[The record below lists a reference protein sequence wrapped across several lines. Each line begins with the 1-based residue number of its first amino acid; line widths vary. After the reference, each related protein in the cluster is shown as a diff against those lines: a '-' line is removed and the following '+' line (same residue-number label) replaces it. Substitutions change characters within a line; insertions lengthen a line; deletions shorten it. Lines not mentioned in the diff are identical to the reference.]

1 MAEDQTNSQESLMF
15 IRTESQP
22 KRIAATLLAALLT
35 ALPSWGGTGGADAA
49 SKTPSEATQP
59 GTNDPSSSAGKA
71 SLTSP
76 VAAELEELRASV
88 EAQERQFAEHTKE
101 LESERSALTQEL
113 QRIAA
118 LEAKLGVVPNSFAEP
133 ASLASPNVDSVLTPP
148 PQDQNKTPINIISPE
163 QPLSIKIGAAE
174 FTPGGFVD
182 LTGIFRSRD
191 SGTGLGTNFPNVP
204 YANSL
209 PLGQLTELRFTG
221 QGSRLSLK
229 VDVKPTESTA
239 VAGYY
244 ESDFNG
250 YEPANS
256 NISTKSDS
264 FRLRLAFAQ
273 VRHDKWEL
281 VTGQTWSLLTPT
293 RVGLSPFPD
302 NIFTAF
308 RLDTSYLAGLVYTR
322 QPEVRVV
329 YHATDH
335 WAIGVAAENP
345 QQFVPTSV
353 VFPTDGAT
361 NFFAQ
366 QFDNGSSST
375 NAASAS
381 TNPTVPN
388 LHPDITAKT
397 SFDWNVGE
405 KLFHIDVGGVARSIK
420 VYNNLATPEG
430 TKTITGGGG
439 QVNSNFEVFKNFHLI
454 ENAFYGDGVGR
465 YIGGLGPDVVV
476 KPTGELSGVHAG
488 SGVAGF
494 EWQTT
499 PNFLVDGYASGAYF
513 WRNYDLTTKALGTP
527 CGPQGTE
534 YCTGFGFVGSANTNN
549 RDYQEFTMGFIPT
562 IWSSPNYGKLQI
574 ISQFSY
580 VVRVPWY
587 VAPGQPKNAHLFMT
601 YLNLRYIIP

>member
-1 MAEDQTNSQESLMF
+1 MSLHRKFRSKCTAIGAVLILGLAGPSTSVYAANAGESAPAGN
-15 IRTESQP
+15 EN
-22 KRIAATLLAALLT
+22 AATE
-35 ALPSWGGTGGADAA
+35 PSA
-49 SKTPSEATQP
+49 
-59 GTNDPSSSAGKA
+59 SSSASSA
-71 SLTSP
+71 AATPASP
-76 VAAELEELRASV
+76 VAAELEQLRTSIQ
-88 EAQERQFAEHTKE
+88 AQERLFAEHSKE
-101 LESERSALTQEL
+101 LESERSALQEEL

-118 LEAKLGVVPNSFAEP
+118 LEAKLGLTPGPSAEP
-133 ASLASPNVDSVLTPP
+133 SPNVDSVLTPP
-148 PQDQNKTPINIISPE
+148 SQAQNKTPINIVAPE
-163 QPLSIKIGAAE
+163 QPLSIKIGGAD

-191 SGTGLGTNFPNVP
+191 SGTGLGTNFPNLP

-229 VDVKPTESTA
+229 VDAQPQASTHIT
-239 VAGYY
+239 GYV

-256 NISTKSDS
+256 NVSTKNDS

-273 VRHDKWEL
+273 IRNDKWEL
-281 VTGQTWSLLTPT
+281 VTGQTWSFLTPT
-293 RVGLSPFPD
+293 RLGLSPYPE
-302 NIFTAF
+302 NIFTAL

-345 QQFVPTSV
+345 QQFVPSSV
-353 VFPTDGAT
+353 VFPTDGST
-361 NFFAQ
+361 NFFSQ

-381 TNPTVPN
+381 TNPTIPN

-405 KLFHIDVGGVARSIK
+405 KHFHIDAGGLARSIK

-430 TKTITGGGG
+430 TNTITGGGG
-439 QVNSNFEVFKNFHLI
+439 QFNFNFEVLKNFHLI

-476 KPTGELSGVHAG
+476 KPTGQLSGVHAG
-488 SGVAGF
+488 SGVAGL
-494 EWQTT
+494 EWQAI
-499 PNFLVDGYASGAYF
+499 PNFLVDAYASGAYF

-527 CGPQGTE
+527 CGPKGTE

-549 RDYQEFTMGFIPT
+549 RDYQEATIGFIPT
-562 IWSSPNYGKLQI
+562 IWSSPNYGKLQV

-601 YLNLRYIIP
+601 YLDLRYIIP

>member
-1 MAEDQTNSQESLMF
+1 ML
-15 IRTESQP
+15 IRTEYRS
-22 KRIAATLLAALLT
+22 KRIAATLLVVLLT
-35 ALPSWGGTGGADAA
+35 ALPSWAESGGADAA
-49 SKTPSEATQP
+49 AKPNSEATQP
-59 GTNDPSSSAGKA
+59 AANGASSSVGAA
-71 SLTSP
+71 SSTAP
-76 VAAELEELRASV
+76 VSSLAAELEELRASV
-88 EAQERQFAEHTKE
+88 ETQEQQFAEHSKE
-101 LESERSALTQEL
+101 LESERSVLTQEL

-118 LEAKLGVVPNSFAEP
+118 LEAKLGVVPAEP
-133 ASLASPNVDSVLTPP
+133 VSLLSPKVDSVVTQT
-148 PQDQNKTPINIISPE
+148 PQDQKKTPINIISPE

-191 SGTGLGTNFPNVP
+191 SGTGLGTNFQNVP

-221 QGSRLSLK
+221 QGTRLSLK
-229 VDVKPTESTA
+229 VDAKPTESTA
-239 VAGYY
+239 VSGYY

-256 NISTKSDS
+256 NVSTKNDS

-302 NIFTAF
+302 NVFTAL
-308 RLDTSYLAGLVYTR
+308 RLDTSYLAGLVFTR

-335 WAIGVAAENP
+335 WSLGVAAENP

-353 VFPTDGAT
+353 VFPTDGST

-430 TKTITGGGG
+430 TNTITGGGG
-439 QVNSNFEVFKNFHLI
+439 QFNFNFEVFKNFHLI

-488 SGVAGF
+488 SGLAGF

-499 PNFLVDGYASGAYF
+499 PNFLMDGYASGAYF

-527 CGPQGTE
+527 CGVAGTD

-549 RDYQEFTMGFIPT
+549 RDYQEATIGFIPT
-562 IWSSPNYGKLQI
+562 IWSSPNYGKLQF

>member
-1 MAEDQTNSQESLMF
+1 MPKRWEHRLKQLAITLLVAGITTTPCWPSGNAED
-15 IRTESQP
+15 
-22 KRIAATLLAALLT
+22 A
-35 ALPSWGGTGGADAA
+35 GAGVNTDAA
-49 SKTPSEATQP
+49 KL
-59 GTNDPSSSAGKA
+59 PSSSNDKESGNEA
-71 SLTSP
+71 SAPSSP
-76 VAAELEELRASV
+76 VASELEELRAAV
-88 EAQERQFAEHTKE
+88 EAQAQQFAEHSKE
-101 LESERSALTQEL
+101 LEEERTALQEEL

-118 LEAKLGVVPNSFAEP
+118 LEAKLGIEAEGTERRESIDVNAP
-133 ASLASPNVDSVLTPP
+133 TATSAAAATLDS
-148 PQDQNKTPINIISPE
+148 QQRPINIVAPE
-163 QPLSIKIGAAE
+163 SPLSIKIGAAE

-209 PLGQLTELRFTG
+209 PLGQLSELRFTG

-229 VDVKPTESTA
+229 VDVQPAASTA
-239 VAGYY
+239 VTGYY

-256 NISTKSDS
+256 NVSTKNDS
-264 FRLRLAFAQ
+264 FRLRLAFVQ
-273 VRHDKWEL
+273 IKHDKWEL
-281 VTGQTWSLLTPT
+281 VTGQTWSFLTPT
-293 RVGLSPFPD
+293 RADLSPYPED
-302 NIFTAF
+302 IFTAL
-308 RLDTSYLAGLVYTR
+308 RLDTSYLAGLVFTR
-322 QPEVRVV
+322 QPEIRVV
-329 YHATDH
+329 YHPTDH

-405 KLFHIDVGGVARSIK
+405 KLFHIDLGGLARSIK

-430 TKTITGGGG
+430 TNTITGGGG
-439 QVNSNFEVFKNFHLI
+439 QFDFNFEVFKNFHLI

-476 KPTGELSGVHAG
+476 KPSGLLSGVHAG

-494 EWQTT
+494 EWQAL

-513 WRNYDLTTKALGTP
+513 WRNYDVTTKALGTP
-527 CGPQGTE
+527 CGPGGTE

-549 RDYQEFTMGFIPT
+549 RDYQEATIGFIPT
-562 IWSSPNYGKLQI
+562 IWSSPNYGKLQV

-587 VAPGQPKNAHLFMT
+587 VVPGQPKNAHLFMT